1 MKNSIRNKW
10 QQALARN
17 RQALGTRT
25 AKVGGYSFVLS
36 LVVLAILIA
45 VNVLASKL
53 PASWTQW
60 DISAAQ
66 LYSLTSDT
74 KVVVTNLQQDVTI
87 YWISQAGKEDTVIQ
101 KLLDRYAELSDHIT
115 VVKKDP
121 DVYPTFAQQYTDET
135 VANNSLVVESGD
147 KSRYIGYDNIY
158 QVDAGDYYTGG
169 SVSQSFD
176 GEGQITSAIDYVI
189 STDLPKVY
197 LLSGHGEAALSD
209 AFSDELQR
217 ANYDTVADFSLLNV
231 DAVPED
237 CDVLLI
243 NAPTSDISDEELTM
257 LRTYLQGGGKLTVL
271 SGPQKDTDLPNLDAL
286 LTDYGVTVQ
295 NGVVVDNNRDYYAF
309 TAPYVLM
316 PEIQSSDIT
325 DPLKEGD
332 YHVIVPIAAGLTVG
346 ENTNGATVT
355 ELLKT
360 SSDQSFSK
368 AAGYAMTTYD
378 KEDGDLDGPFTLA
391 VSVEDPTAG
400 GRLFWVSSDYL
411 LDEMYN
417 SYSSGANL
425 DFVMN
430 ALTWMIGDTDAV
442 SIRTKSLDYNYLTIS
457 SSSAAWLKVCMIG
470 IIPVGFLLLGV
481 DEVLRRRKKV

>member
-1 MKNSIRNKW
+1 MKNSLQNKW
-10 QQALARN
+10 QGALARN
-17 RQALGTRT
+17 RQALSTRT

-53 PASWTQW
+53 PTSWTQF

-101 KLLDRYAELSDHIT
+101 KLLDRYQELSDHIT

-121 DVYPTFAQQYTDET
+121 DVYPTFAQQYTEET
-135 VANNSLVVESGD
+135 VMNNSLVVESGD
-147 KSRYIGYDNIY
+147 KNRYISYDNIY
-158 QVDAGDYYTGG
+158 QYDTGSYYTTG

-176 GEGQITSAIDYVI
+176 GEGQITSAIDYVV
-189 STDLPKVY
+189 STDLPQVY
-197 LLSGHGEAALSD
+197 LLSGHGEAALSETF
-209 AFSDELQR
+209 ADELER
-217 ANYDTVADFSLLNV
+217 SNYETVEDFSLLNV
-231 DAVPED
+231 DAIPEE

-257 LRTYLQGGGKLTVL
+257 LRSYVQGGGKLVVL
-271 SGPQKDTDLPNLDAL
+271 SGPQENADLPNLQAL
-286 LTDYGVTVQ
+286 LSDYGVTV
-295 NGVVVDNNRDYYAF
+295 NDGVVVDTNRDYYAF

-316 PEIQSSDIT
+316 PEIESSDIT
-325 DPLKEGD
+325 DPLKDGD

-346 ENTNGATVT
+346 EDNGGATVT
-355 ELLKT
+355 SLLKT
-360 SSDQSFSK
+360 STDSFSK

-378 KEDGDLDGPFTLA
+378 KEDGDIDGPFTLA
-391 VSVEDPTAG
+391 VSVEDANAG
-400 GRLFWVSSDYL
+400 GRLLWVASDYL
-411 LDEMYN
+411 LDDMYN

-430 ALTWMIGDTDAV
+430 GLSWMIGNTDAV
-442 SIRTKSLDYNYLTIS
+442 SIRSKSLGYNYLTIS

-470 IIPVGFLLLGV
+470 IIPVGFLLLGL

>member
-1 MKNSIRNKW
+1 MKNSLQNKW
-10 QQALARN
+10 QGAMARN
-17 RQALGTRT
+17 RQALNTRT

-53 PASWTQW
+53 PTSWTQF

-115 VVKKDP
+115 VVEKDP
-121 DVYPTFAQQYTDET
+121 DVYPTFAQQYTEET
-135 VANNSLVVESGD
+135 VTNNSLVVESGD

-158 QVDAGDYYTGG
+158 QVDTGSYYTTG

-176 GEGQITSAIDYVI
+176 GEGQITSAIDYVV
-189 STDLPKVY
+189 STDLPQVY
-197 LLSGHGEAALSD
+197 LLSGHGEAEPSQTL
-209 AFSDELQR
+209 SDELQR
-217 ANYDTVADFSLLNV
+217 SNYETVSDFSLLNV
-231 DAVPED
+231 DAIPED

-257 LRTYLQGGGKLTVL
+257 LQDYITNGGKVVVL
-271 SGPQKDTDLPNLDAL
+271 SGPQEDADLPNLQTL
-286 LTDYGVTVQ
+286 LTNYGVTFTD
-295 NGVVVDNNRDYYAF
+295 GVVVDTNRDYYAF

-325 DPLKEGD
+325 DPLKDGD
-332 YHVIVPIAAGLTVG
+332 YHVIVPIAQGLTVG
-346 ENTNGATVT
+346 ETTNGATVT
-355 ELLKT
+355 SLLQT
-360 SSDQSFSK
+360 SMDSFSK

-378 KEDGDLDGPFTLA
+378 KEEGDVDGPFTLA
-391 VSVEDPTAG
+391 VSVEDSAAG
-400 GRLFWVSSDYL
+400 GRLLWVASDYL
-411 LDEMYN
+411 LDDMYN

-425 DFVMN
+425 DFLMN
-430 ALTWMIGDTDAV
+430 GLTWMIGDTDAV
-442 SIRTKSLDYNYLTIS
+442 SIRSKSLDYNYLTIS
-457 SSSAAWLKVCMIG
+457 SSSAAWLKICMIG

>member
-1 MKNSIRNKW
+1 MKNSLQNKW
-10 QQALARN
+10 QGALARN
-17 RQALGTRT
+17 RQALSTRT

-53 PASWTQW
+53 PTSWTQF

-101 KLLDRYAELSDHIT
+101 KLLDRYQELSDHIT

-121 DVYPTFAQQYTDET
+121 DVYPTFAQQYTEET
-135 VANNSLVVESGD
+135 VMNNSLVVESGD
-147 KSRYIGYDNIY
+147 KNRYISYDNIY
-158 QVDAGDYYTGG
+158 QYDTGSYYTTG

-176 GEGQITSAIDYVI
+176 GEGQITSAIDYVV
-189 STDLPKVY
+189 STDLPQVY
-197 LLSGHGEAALSD
+197 LLSGHGEAALSETF
-209 AFSDELQR
+209 ADELER
-217 ANYDTVADFSLLNV
+217 SNYETVEDFSLLNV
-231 DAVPED
+231 DAIPEE

-257 LRTYLQGGGKLTVL
+257 LRSYVQGGGKLVVL
-271 SGPQKDTDLPNLDAL
+271 SGPQENTDLPNLQAL
-286 LTDYGVTVQ
+286 LSDYGVTV
-295 NGVVVDNNRDYYAF
+295 NDGVVVDTNRDYYAF

-316 PEIQSSDIT
+316 PEIESSDIT
-325 DPLKEGD
+325 DPLKDGD
-332 YHVIVPIAAGLTVG
+332 YHVIVPIAAGLSVG
-346 ENTNGATVT
+346 EDNGGATVT
-355 ELLKT
+355 SLLKT
-360 SSDQSFSK
+360 STDSFSK

-378 KEDGDLDGPFTLA
+378 KEDGDIDGPFTLA
-391 VSVEDPTAG
+391 VSVEDANAG
-400 GRLFWVSSDYL
+400 GRLLWVASDYL
-411 LDEMYN
+411 LDDMYN

-430 ALTWMIGDTDAV
+430 GLSWMIGNTDAV
-442 SIRTKSLDYNYLTIS
+442 SIRSKSLDYNYLTIS

-470 IIPVGFLLLGV
+470 IIPVGFLLLGL

>member
-1 MKNSIRNKW
+1 MKNSLQNKW
-10 QQALARN
+10 QGALARN
-17 RQALGTRT
+17 RQALSTRT

-53 PASWTQW
+53 PTSWTQF

-101 KLLDRYAELSDHIT
+101 KLLDRYQELSDHIT

-121 DVYPTFAQQYTDET
+121 DVYPTFAQQYTEET
-135 VANNSLVVESGD
+135 VMNNSLVVESGD
-147 KSRYIGYDNIY
+147 KNRYISYDNIY
-158 QVDAGDYYTGG
+158 QYDTGSYYTTG

-176 GEGQITSAIDYVI
+176 GEGQITSAIDYVV
-189 STDLPKVY
+189 STDLPQVY
-197 LLSGHGEAALSD
+197 LLSGHGEAALSETF
-209 AFSDELQR
+209 ADELER
-217 ANYDTVADFSLLNV
+217 SNYETVEDFSLLNV
-231 DAVPED
+231 DTIPEE

-257 LRTYLQGGGKLTVL
+257 LRSYVQGGGKLVVL
-271 SGPQKDTDLPNLDAL
+271 SGPQENADLPNLQAL
-286 LTDYGVTVQ
+286 LSDYGVTV
-295 NGVVVDNNRDYYAF
+295 NDGVVVDTNRDYYAF

-316 PEIQSSDIT
+316 PEIESSDIT
-325 DPLKEGD
+325 DPLKDGD

-346 ENTNGATVT
+346 EDNGGATVT
-355 ELLKT
+355 SLLKT
-360 SSDQSFSK
+360 STDSFSK

-378 KEDGDLDGPFTLA
+378 KEDGDIDGPFTLA
-391 VSVEDPTAG
+391 VSVEDANAG
-400 GRLFWVSSDYL
+400 GRLLWVASDYL
-411 LDEMYN
+411 LDDMYN

-430 ALTWMIGDTDAV
+430 GLSWMIGNTDAV
-442 SIRTKSLDYNYLTIS
+442 SIRSKSLDYNYLTIS

-470 IIPVGFLLLGV
+470 IIPVGFLLLGL

>member
-1 MKNSIRNKW
+1 MKNSLQNKW
-10 QQALARN
+10 QGALARN
-17 RQALGTRT
+17 RQALSTRT

-53 PASWTQW
+53 PTSWTQF
-60 DISAAQ
+60 DISAGQ

-101 KLLDRYAELSDHIT
+101 KLLDRYQELSGHIT

-121 DVYPTFAQQYTDET
+121 DVYPTFAQQYTEET
-135 VANNSLVVESGD
+135 VMNNSLVVESGD
-147 KSRYIGYDNIY
+147 KNRYISYDNIY
-158 QVDAGDYYTGG
+158 QYDTGSYYTTG

-176 GEGQITSAIDYVI
+176 GEGQITSAIDYVV
-189 STDLPKVY
+189 STDLPQVY
-197 LLSGHGEAALSD
+197 LLSGHGEAALSETF
-209 AFSDELQR
+209 ADELER
-217 ANYDTVADFSLLNV
+217 SNYETVEDFSLLNV
-231 DAVPED
+231 DAIPEE

-257 LRTYLQGGGKLTVL
+257 LRSYVQGGGKLVVL
-271 SGPQKDTDLPNLDAL
+271 SGPQENADLPNLQAL
-286 LTDYGVTVQ
+286 LSDYGVTV
-295 NGVVVDNNRDYYAF
+295 NDGVVVDTNRDYYAF

-316 PEIQSSDIT
+316 PEIESSDIT
-325 DPLKEGD
+325 DPLKDGD

-346 ENTNGATVT
+346 EDNGGATVT
-355 ELLKT
+355 SLLKT
-360 SSDQSFSK
+360 STDSFSK

-378 KEDGDLDGPFTLA
+378 KEDGDIDGPFTLA
-391 VSVEDPTAG
+391 VSVEDANAG
-400 GRLFWVSSDYL
+400 GRLLWVASDYL
-411 LDEMYN
+411 LDDMYN

-430 ALTWMIGDTDAV
+430 GLSWMIGNTDAV
-442 SIRTKSLDYNYLTIS
+442 SIRSKSLDYNYLTIS

-470 IIPVGFLLLGV
+470 IIPVGFLLLGL

>member
-1 MKNSIRNKW
+1 MKNSLQNKW
-10 QQALARN
+10 QGALARN
-17 RQALGTRT
+17 RQALSTRT

-53 PASWTQW
+53 PTSWTQF

-101 KLLDRYAELSDHIT
+101 KLLDRYQELSDHIT

-121 DVYPTFAQQYTDET
+121 DVYPTFAQQYTEET
-135 VANNSLVVESGD
+135 VMNNSLVVESGD
-147 KSRYIGYDNIY
+147 KNRYISYDNIY
-158 QVDAGDYYTGG
+158 QYDTGSYYTTG

-176 GEGQITSAIDYVI
+176 GEGQITSAIDYVV
-189 STDLPKVY
+189 STDLPQVY
-197 LLSGHGEAALSD
+197 LLSGHGEVALSETF
-209 AFSDELQR
+209 ADELER
-217 ANYDTVADFSLLNV
+217 SNYETVEDFSLLNV
-231 DAVPED
+231 DAIPEE

-257 LRTYLQGGGKLTVL
+257 LRSYVQGGGKLVVL
-271 SGPQKDTDLPNLDAL
+271 SGPQENADLPNLQAL
-286 LTDYGVTVQ
+286 LSDYGVTV
-295 NGVVVDNNRDYYAF
+295 NDGVVVDTNRDYYAF

-316 PEIQSSDIT
+316 PEIESSDIT
-325 DPLKEGD
+325 DPLKDGD

-346 ENTNGATVT
+346 EDNGGATVT
-355 ELLKT
+355 SLLKT
-360 SSDQSFSK
+360 STDSFSK

-378 KEDGDLDGPFTLA
+378 KEDGDIDGPFTLA
-391 VSVEDPTAG
+391 VSVEDANAG
-400 GRLFWVSSDYL
+400 GRLLWVASDYL
-411 LDEMYN
+411 LDDMYS

-430 ALTWMIGDTDAV
+430 GLSWMIGNTDAV
-442 SIRTKSLDYNYLTIS
+442 SIRSKSLDYNYLTIS
-457 SSSAAWLKVCMIG
+457 SSSAAWLKVCMTG
-470 IIPVGFLLLGV
+470 IIPVGFLLLGL

>member
-1 MKNSIRNKW
+1 MKNSLQNKW
-10 QQALARN
+10 QGAMARN
-17 RQALGTRT
+17 RQALNTRT

-36 LVVLAILIA
+36 LVVLAILVA

-53 PASWTQW
+53 PTSWTQF

-121 DVYPTFAQQYTDET
+121 DVYPTFVQQYTEET
-135 VANNSLVVESGD
+135 VTNNSLVVESGD

-158 QVDAGDYYTGG
+158 QVDTGSYYTTG

-176 GEGQITSAIDYVI
+176 GEGQITSAIDYVV
-189 STDLPKVY
+189 STDLPQVY
-197 LLSGHGEAALSD
+197 LLSGHGEAEPSQTL
-209 AFSDELQR
+209 SDELQR
-217 ANYDTVADFSLLNV
+217 SNYETVSDFSLLNV
-231 DAVPED
+231 DAIPED

-257 LRTYLQGGGKLTVL
+257 LQDYITNGGKVVVL
-271 SGPQKDTDLPNLDAL
+271 SGPQEEADLPNLQTL
-286 LTDYGVTVQ
+286 LTNYGVTFTD
-295 NGVVVDNNRDYYAF
+295 GVVVDTNRDYYAF

-325 DPLKEGD
+325 DPLKDGD
-332 YHVIVPIAAGLTVG
+332 YHVIVPIAQGLTVG
-346 ENTNGATVT
+346 ETTNGATVT
-355 ELLKT
+355 SLLQT
-360 SSDQSFSK
+360 STDSFSK

-378 KEDGDLDGPFTLA
+378 KEEGDVDGPFTLA
-391 VSVEDPTAG
+391 VSVEDSAAG
-400 GRLFWVSSDYL
+400 GRLLWVASDYL
-411 LDEMYN
+411 LDDMYN

-425 DFVMN
+425 DFLMN
-430 ALTWMIGDTDAV
+430 GLTWMIGDTDAV
-442 SIRTKSLDYNYLTIS
+442 SIRSKSLNYNYLTIS
-457 SSSAAWLKVCMIG
+457 SSSAAWLKICMIG

>member
-1 MKNSIRNKW
+1 MKNSLKNKW
-10 QQALARN
+10 QGALARN
-17 RQALGTRT
+17 RQALSTRT

-53 PASWTQW
+53 PSSWTQF

-74 KVVVTNLQQDVTI
+74 KVVVTNLEQDVTI
-87 YWISQAGKEDTVIQ
+87 YWICQAGQEDTVID
-101 KLLDRYAELSDHIT
+101 KLLDRYEDLSDHIT

-121 DVYPTFAQQYTDET
+121 DIYPTFAQQYTEET
-135 VANNSLVVESGD
+135 VTNNSLVVESGD
-147 KSRYIGYDNIY
+147 KSRYISYENIY
-158 QVDAGDYYTGG
+158 EVDTASYYTTG

-176 GEGQITSAIDYVI
+176 GEGQITSAIDYVV
-189 STDLPKVY
+189 STDLPQVY
-197 LLSGHGEAALSD
+197 LLSGHGEAELSQT
-209 AFSDELQR
+209 FSDELER
-217 ANYDTVADFSLLNV
+217 SNYETVADFTLLNV
-231 DAVPED
+231 DAVPEE

-257 LRTYLQGGGKLTVL
+257 LRSYVSGGGKLVVF
-271 SGPQKDTDLPNLDAL
+271 SGPQESADLPNLQAL
-286 LTDYGVTVQ
+286 LNDYGVTVTD
-295 NGVVVDNNRDYYAF
+295 GVVVDNNRDYYAF

-316 PEIQSSDIT
+316 PEIQSSEIT
-325 DPLKEGD
+325 DPLVEGD
-332 YHVIVPIAAGLTVG
+332 YHVIVPIAQGLTVG
-346 ENTNGATVT
+346 ENDGSATVT
-355 ELLKT
+355 SLLQT
-360 SSDQSFSK
+360 SDDSFSK

-378 KEDGDLDGPFTLA
+378 KEDGDTDGPFSLA
-391 VSVEDPTAG
+391 VSVEDTASG
-400 GRLFWVSSDYL
+400 GRMLWVASDYL
-411 LDEMYN
+411 LDDLYN

-430 ALTWMIGDTDAV
+430 GLSWMIGDTDAV
-442 SIRTKSLDYNYLTIS
+442 SIRSKSLNYNYLTIS

>member
-1 MKNSIRNKW
+1 MKNSLQNKW
-10 QQALARN
+10 QGALARN
-17 RQALGTRT
+17 RQALNTRT

-53 PASWTQW
+53 PTSWTQF

-121 DVYPTFAQQYTDET
+121 DVYPTFAQQYTEET
-135 VANNSLVVESGD
+135 VTNNSLVVESGD

-158 QVDAGDYYTGG
+158 QVDTGSYYTTG

-176 GEGQITSAIDYVI
+176 GEGQITSAIDYVV
-189 STDLPKVY
+189 STDLPQVY
-197 LLSGHGEAALSD
+197 LLSGHGEAEPSQTL
-209 AFSDELQR
+209 SDELQR
-217 ANYDTVADFSLLNV
+217 SNYETVSDFSLLNV
-231 DAVPED
+231 DAIPED

-243 NAPTSDISDEELTM
+243 NAPTSDISDEELAM
-257 LRTYLQGGGKLTVL
+257 LQDYITNGGKVVVL
-271 SGPQKDTDLPNLDAL
+271 SGPQEDADLPNLQTL
-286 LTDYGVTVQ
+286 LTNYGVTFTD
-295 NGVVVDNNRDYYAF
+295 GVVVDTNRDYYAF

-325 DPLKEGD
+325 DPLKDGD
-332 YHVIVPIAAGLTVG
+332 YHVIVPIAQGLTVG
-346 ENTNGATVT
+346 ETTNGATVT
-355 ELLKT
+355 SLLQT
-360 SSDQSFSK
+360 STDSFSK

-378 KEDGDLDGPFTLA
+378 KEEGDVDGPFTLA
-391 VSVEDPTAG
+391 VSVEDSAAG
-400 GRLFWVSSDYL
+400 GRLLWVASDYL
-411 LDEMYN
+411 LDDMYN

-425 DFVMN
+425 DFLMN
-430 ALTWMIGDTDAV
+430 GLTWMIGDTDAV
-442 SIRTKSLDYNYLTIS
+442 SIRSKSLNYNYLTIS
-457 SSSAAWLKVCMIG
+457 SSSAAWLKICMIG